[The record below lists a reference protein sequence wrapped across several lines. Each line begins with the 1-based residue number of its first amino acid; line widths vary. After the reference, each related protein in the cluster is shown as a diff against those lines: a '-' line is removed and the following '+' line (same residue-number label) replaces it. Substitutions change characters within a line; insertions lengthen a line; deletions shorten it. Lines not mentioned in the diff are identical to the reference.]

1 MRLPLFT
8 QPVLRIQLR
17 RAPPDKRLETLES
30 LLTPVFGD
38 FTSNSLDLA
47 M

>member
-1 MRLPLFT
+1 MRLPSIPEPFF
-8 QPVLRIQLR
+8 RIQLR

-30 LLTPVFGD
+30 LLTPVFSD
-38 FTSNSLDLA
+38 FTGNSLDLA